1 MAQILMLLPMSS
13 INDLGVRV
21 WRHLLLIT
29 ASTACCVCVG
39 AGEVAAQGV
48 RISDA
53 DVSLADVA
61 VVSHAV
67 KEESVK
73 MQGPLM
79 PGVRPRAGSRPLVK
93 LTTNKRTA
101 DQLLLAECV
110 YKEAARYSI
119 DPDLVFALVLE
130 ESGGRL
136 NAVSP
141 KNARGPLQLMPGT
154 AARFGVR
161 NPHDAKEAVRG
172 GVAYLV
178 WLLDKFGGNVSLAL
192 AGYNAGESAVDAYWQ
207 GKTIVLRDGKVINR
221 RGIRTGG
228 IPPYD
233 ETENYVRRIAER
245 YRMMRAARAGR

>member
-1 MAQILMLLPMSS
+1 
-13 INDLGVRV
+13 
-21 WRHLLLIT
+21 
-29 ASTACCVCVG
+29 
-39 AGEVAAQGV
+39 
-48 RISDA
+48 
-53 DVSLADVA
+53 
-61 VVSHAV
+61 
-67 KEESVK
+67 
-73 MQGPLM
+73 M
-79 PGVRPRAGSRPLVK
+79 PGLRPRAGRRPLE
-93 LTTNKRTA
+93 LTSYERTP
-101 DQLLLAECV
+101 DQLLLEEAV

-119 DPDLVFALVLE
+119 DPDLVFALVWQ

-161 NPHDAKEAVRG
+161 NPHDAKEGVRG

-192 AGYNAGESAVDAYWQ
+192 AGYNAGESSVDAYLH
-207 GKTIVLRDGKVINR
+207 GKSVVLRDGKVINR

>member
-1 MAQILMLLPMSS
+1 MAYIPMLLPMSA
-13 INDLGVRV
+13 NNNLGVRV
-21 WRHLLLIT
+21 WRHLLFV
-29 ASTACCVCVG
+29 ACCLCVG

-48 RISDA
+48 RISNA
-53 DVSLADVA
+53 DVSLADLA

-73 MQGPLM
+73 MQGPL
-79 PGVRPRAGSRPLVK
+79 RPRAGRHPLVK
-93 LTTNKRTA
+93 LTSYKRTP
-101 DQLLLAECV
+101 DQLMLEEAV
-110 YKEAARYSI
+110 YKEAARYGI
-119 DPDLVFALVLE
+119 DPDLVLALVWQ

-136 NAVSP
+136 NAVSS
-141 KNARGPLQLMPGT
+141 KNARGPLQLMPET

-161 NPHDAKEAVRG
+161 NPHDAREAVRG

-192 AGYNAGESAVDAYWQ
+192 AGYNAGPGSVDAYLQ

-233 ETENYVRRIAER
+233 ETQNYVRRIAAR

>member
-1 MAQILMLLPMSS
+1 MSA
-13 INDLGVRV
+13 INNLGVRV
-21 WRHLLLIT
+21 WRHLLFI
-29 ASTACCVCVG
+29 ACCLCVG

-53 DVSLADVA
+53 DVSLADLA
-61 VVSHAV
+61 VVSHTV

-73 MQGPLM
+73 MQEPLM
-79 PGVRPRAGSRPLVK
+79 PGVRARSGHPLVK
-93 LTTNKRTA
+93 LTSYKRTP
-101 DQLLLAECV
+101 DQLMLEEAV
-110 YKEAARYSI
+110 YKEAARYGI
-119 DPDLVFALVLE
+119 DPDLVFALVSQ

-161 NPHDAKEAVRG
+161 NPHDAREAVRG

>member
-1 MAQILMLLPMSS
+1 MSA
-13 INDLGVRV
+13 INNQGVRA
-21 WRHLLLIT
+21 WRHWLFVMVFV
-29 ASTACCVCVG
+29 ACCLCVG
-39 AGEVAAQGV
+39 TGEVSAQGV

-53 DVSLADVA
+53 DVSLTDIA
-61 VVSHAV
+61 VISHAV

-73 MQGPLM
+73 MQGRLM
-79 PGVRPRAGSRPLVK
+79 PGVRPRAGRHPLVK
-93 LTTNKRTA
+93 LTSYKRTA
-101 DQLLLAECV
+101 DQTMLEEAV

-119 DPDLVFALVLE
+119 DPDLVFALVWQ

-161 NPHDAKEAVRG
+161 NPHDAKEG
-172 GVAYLV
+172 
-178 WLLDKFGGNVSLAL
+178 
-192 AGYNAGESAVDAYWQ
+192 
-207 GKTIVLRDGKVINR
+207 DGKVINR

-233 ETENYVRRIAER
+233 ETENYVRQIAER

>member
-1 MAQILMLLPMSS
+1 
-13 INDLGVRV
+13 
-21 WRHLLLIT
+21 
-29 ASTACCVCVG
+29 
-39 AGEVAAQGV
+39 
-48 RISDA
+48 
-53 DVSLADVA
+53 
-61 VVSHAV
+61 
-67 KEESVK
+67 

-79 PGVRPRAGSRPLVK
+79 PGVRPRAGRHPLVK
-93 LTTNKRTA
+93 LASYKRTP
-101 DQLLLAECV
+101 DQLMLEEAV
-110 YKEAARYSI
+110 YKEAARYGI
-119 DPDLVFALVLE
+119 DPDLVFALVSQ

-233 ETENYVRRIAER
+233 ETENYVRRIAKR
-245 YRMMRAARAGR
+245 YRMMRAARAVR

>member
-1 MAQILMLLPMSS
+1 MSA
-13 INDLGVRV
+13 INSLGVRV
-21 WRHLLLIT
+21 RRHLLFIMVFM
-29 ASTACCVCVG
+29 ACCVCVG

-53 DVSLADVA
+53 DVNLAELA
-61 VVSHAV
+61 LISHAV

-73 MQGPLM
+73 MQGPLRL
-79 PGVRPRAGSRPLVK
+79 GVRPRGGRHSLVK
-93 LTTNKRTA
+93 LASNKRTP
-101 DQLLLAECV
+101 DQLMLEEAV

-119 DPDLVFALVLE
+119 DPDLVFVLVWQ

-192 AGYNAGESAVDAYWQ
+192 AGYNAGESSVDAYLH
-207 GKTIVLRDGKVINR
+207 GKSVVLRDGRVINR

-233 ETENYVRRIAER
+233 ETEDYVRRIAER
-245 YRMMRAARAGR
+245 YRMIRAARAGR

>member
-1 MAQILMLLPMSS
+1 MSA
-13 INDLGVRV
+13 INNLGVRV
-21 WRHLLLIT
+21 WRHLLFV
-29 ASTACCVCVG
+29 ACCLCVG
-39 AGEVAAQGV
+39 AVEVAAQGV

-53 DVSLADVA
+53 DVSLADLS
-61 VVSHAV
+61 VVSHTV

-73 MQGPLM
+73 MQEPLM
-79 PGVRPRAGSRPLVK
+79 PGVRARAGRHPLVK
-93 LTTNKRTA
+93 LTSYKRTP
-101 DQLLLAECV
+101 DQLMLEEAV
-110 YKEAARYSI
+110 YKEAARYGI
-119 DPDLVFALVLE
+119 DPDLVFALVSQ
-130 ESGGRL
+130 ESGGRF

-161 NPHDAKEAVRG
+161 NPHDAREAVRG

-192 AGYNAGESAVDAYWQ
+192 AGYNAGESAVDAYWH

-233 ETENYVRRIAER
+233 ETENYVRRIAAR